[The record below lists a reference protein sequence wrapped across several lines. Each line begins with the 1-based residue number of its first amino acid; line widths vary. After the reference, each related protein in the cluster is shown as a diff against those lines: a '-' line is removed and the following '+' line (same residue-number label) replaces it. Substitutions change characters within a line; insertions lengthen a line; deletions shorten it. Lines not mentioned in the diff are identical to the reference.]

1 MADKLVIN
9 MGFVNT
15 PYTKETIAKPMTA
28 AKQESARAR
37 KRHFSKTKDAE
48 KVSNILEDKY
58 GILDYFNEKYSEYIE
73 TLISNR
79 FDDIAEEVL
88 SRPEGRQYTTAKMS
102 NIMKPV
108 GKDVEKLFRE
118 FLDKEEMNASGQ
130 AGIPTGAAMMGIRH
144 GIGSK
149 TLKGVSRPSFID
161 TGIYRASFRCSVDKK

>member
-1 MADKLVIN
+1 

-15 PYTKETIAKPMTA
+15 PYTKETLAKPMTA
-28 AKQESARAR
+28 AKEESSRKR

-58 GILDYFNEKYSEYIE
+58 GILEFFNEKYSGLIE
-73 TLISNR
+73 TMISSR
-79 FDDIAEEVL
+79 FEDLAEEVL
-88 SRPEGRQYTTAKMS
+88 ARPQGRQYTIAKMS

-108 GKDVEKLFRE
+108 SKDIEKMFRE
-118 FLDKEEMNASGQ
+118 FLDKEEMNASGN
-130 AGIPTGAAMMGIRH
+130 AGIPTGAALLGIRH

-149 TLKGVSRPSFID
+149 TLKGVPRPSFID